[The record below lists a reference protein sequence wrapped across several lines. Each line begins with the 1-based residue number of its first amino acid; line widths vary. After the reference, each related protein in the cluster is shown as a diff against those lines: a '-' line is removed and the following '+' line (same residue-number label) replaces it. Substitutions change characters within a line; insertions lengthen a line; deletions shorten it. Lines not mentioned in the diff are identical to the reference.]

1 MQRRGVTSI
10 PHTLTTEVVLGR
22 RWHIATYAHDPAV
35 TFRAATAAEAVR
47 QLEFQVAELHRMIE
61 GPRFPTPATR
71 RSPLSPR

>member
-1 MQRRGVTSI
+1 V
-10 PHTLTTEVVLGR
+10 PHTLKTEVVLGR

-61 GPRFPTPATR
+61 GPRFPSAPAKRTPY
-71 RSPLSPR
+71 SPR